1 MRRGRV
7 RFILAVT
14 VTLLFVAVG
23 YYLMANVRAQKDT
36 KDLVE
41 RLAPDLSAEADQR
54 MQDFRHAK
62 MQDGKKVWEVAAR
75 QARFSQETGELIID
89 EPELSLF
96 LDNGEMVALRC
107 REGRIYM
114 DGQQDI
120 TRMQLRGDI
129 RMQIGNFL
137 LHTQEAMYESARNTV
152 SASSPVYITG
162 RGFTAEGQSY
172 TVEVADKRVT
182 LNAGV
187 TTTVTEEN
195 AGGNG

>member
-1 MRRGRV
+1 MRRSQV
-7 RFILAVT
+7 RFVLAMT
-14 VTLLFVAVG
+14 VTLLFVTVG
-23 YYLMANVRAQKDT
+23 YH
-36 KDLVE
+36 LVVSFQRQNE
-41 RLAPDLSAEADQR
+41 QPFPDLPPPPPGADQR

-114 DGQQDI
+114 DGEQDI

-129 RMQIGNFL
+129 KMQIGNFF
-137 LHTQEAMYESARNTV
+137 LHTQEAMYESERNIV
-152 SASSPVYITG
+152 SASSPVSITG